1 MEESSVQPLTL
12 EKSSGIYLQL
22 YMEESSV
29 KIPRSLEDPETF
41 SGSWL
46 KESSLQP
53 STLEESSLKS
63 STLEESLAKFGRI
76 FS

>member
-1 MEESSVQPLTL
+1 
-12 EKSSGIYLQL
+12 
-22 YMEESSV
+22 MEESSV
-29 KIPRSLEDPETF
+29 KIPRSLEDPETL

-63 STLEESLAKFGRI
+63 STLEESSAKFGRI